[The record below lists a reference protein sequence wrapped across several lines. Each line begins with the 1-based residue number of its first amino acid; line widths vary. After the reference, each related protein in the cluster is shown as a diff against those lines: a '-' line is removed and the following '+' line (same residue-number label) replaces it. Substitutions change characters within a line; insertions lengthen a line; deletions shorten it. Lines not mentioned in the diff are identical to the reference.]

1 MLLTLLLLLLCIC
14 GYVEAFCTMS
24 NAQQSRRAA
33 LATCLAPAVVF
44 GSAVAAATAAETS
57 KPRLK
62 GAAELDLEYYLKDL
76 LTGNAL
82 DPAMKPAVAPAAAR
96 LLDGDLVRGLQALT
110 VQQIAA
116 ASAEAT
122 STVSDVQALL
132 VAYIEKVAPSFQR
145 KAAFPPSDLTN
156 QYNFDMVSNH
166 LSTFYV
172 LVCLVVCCLR
182 CI

>member
-1 MLLTLLLLLLCIC
+1 
-14 GYVEAFCTMS
+14 MS
-24 NAQQSRRAA
+24 NSQQSRRAA

-96 LLDGDLVRGLQALT
+96 LLDADLVRGLQALT

-122 STVSDVQALL
+122 TVGDVQALL
-132 VAYIEKVAPSFQR
+132 DAYIEKVAPSFQR
-145 KAAFPPSDLTN
+145 KAAFPPLDLTN
-156 QYNFDMVSNH
+156 QYNFDMVSKFSII
-166 LSTFYV
+166 LFFS
-172 LVCLVVCCLR
+172 LVALH
-182 CI
+182 IS